1 MDCATAGRERL
12 KERSNHNDPVDRSRS
27 EIRSRSRSETN
38 NDRSL
43 NHRCSRSSQNFNK
56 KEKTNNN
63 DKKGTNNN
71 NNNNSSVNNK
81 NSSITKKLKKGI
93 KPPKCIRK
101 TSFFSKE
108 RFCFVKLREYVN
120 HSNHPSQLQR
130 QEQQQQDVSS
140 SIPSVLLLWP
150 GLMINDLQK
159 CGYNKNE
166 EQNKEESL
174 LSKINTIRRNNN
186 SNNDTNDDDDDRD
199 DDDDANRRLFQDCVS
214 ILCVCVFVCFPN
226 LDTVKENVTLLY
238 KFSYLILHYN
248 ICFFLLFFPF

>member
-43 NHRCSRSSQNFNK
+43 NHRCCSRSSQNFNK

-63 DKKGTNNN
+63 DEKGTNNNNN

-166 EQNKEESL
+166 GQNKEESL

-214 ILCVCVFVCFPN
+214 ILCVCVF
-226 LDTVKENVTLLY
+226 
-238 KFSYLILHYN
+238 
-248 ICFFLLFFPF
+248 FFFF

>member
-12 KERSNHNDPVDRSRS
+12 KEHNNHNDPVDRSRS

-63 DKKGTNNN
+63 DEKGTNNN
-71 NNNNSSVNNK
+71 NNSSVNK

-166 EQNKEESL
+166 GQNKEESL

-214 ILCVCVFVCFPN
+214 ILCVCVFF
-226 LDTVKENVTLLY
+226 
-238 KFSYLILHYN
+238 
-248 ICFFLLFFPF
+248 FFLTLIR